1 MGFFRQ
7 QQEILAQRLLRWQ
20 YERLKQPIPPQDV
33 LDQQTIKLVDEAHR
47 IAKKSGRNV
56 LSIVK
61 DLIANLRK

>member
-20 YERLKQPIPPQDV
+20 YERQKQPVPQQDV
-33 LDQQTIKLVDEAHR
+33 LDRQTVKLVDEAHR
-47 IAKKSGRNV
+47 IAKNSGRNV

-61 DLIANLRK
+61 DLIADLRK